1 MMTKDKIISVDNI
14 RASKHLKHKKYVRRL
29 QTKYI
34 TFVLYDSE

>member
-14 RASKHLKHKKYVRRL
+14 RASIKHKKYVRRL